1 MKDMNIF
8 QVNQHLRAIVN
19 NGFSVDLETGELLFD
34 ESSLNELE
42 NSKAEKLLSI
52 GKMIKEKEA
61 FAKSIKDQEKVMAER
76 RKYLENEITR
86 LKDWA
91 LSNMTDKE
99 KFEDSQIKV
108 SYSKG
113 SESVEVLD
121 LEKLDPKYVV
131 EKYTHTADKKALK
144 EALKGGEFIEGVTL
158 VRKPSLRLK

>member
-1 MKDMNIF
+1 MNLFKI
-8 QVNQHLRAIVN
+8 NQHLRAIVN
-19 NGFSVDLETGELLFD
+19 NGFSADLETGELLFD
-34 ESSLNELE
+34 ESSLNDLE
-42 NSKAEKLLSI
+42 NTKAEKFLAI

-121 LEKLDPKYVV
+121 LETLDPKYVV